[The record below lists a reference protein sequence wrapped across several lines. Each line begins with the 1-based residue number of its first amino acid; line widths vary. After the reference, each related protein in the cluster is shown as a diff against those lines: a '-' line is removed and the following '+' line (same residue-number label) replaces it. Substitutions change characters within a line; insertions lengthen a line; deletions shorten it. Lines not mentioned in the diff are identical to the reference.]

1 MVRLRTSTATS
12 AGGIVVRHEK
22 GQPWLVV
29 GSRRRERDGRTWT
42 LPKGTPHPG
51 ETREETALREV
62 QEETGLKV
70 KITGTLDSIEYWFVQ
85 SGTRIHKTV
94 HYFLMEPAGG
104 DLAKHDH
111 EFDEVR
117 WVPFDSAVTMLTF
130 ETERTLVAHAAAVLK
145 GRRRAAGRD
154 RGRGLR
160 RGSVVTDAADP
171 PIHLT
176 PLNDAHQDLG
186 ARLIEFSGW
195 LMPVQYGSI
204 IEEHR
209 TVRTKAGLFDLS
221 HMGELYVEGP
231 EAGLALAAALVSD
244 PPSLA
249 VGRAHYSMMTMP
261 DGGIVDDLIVYRL
274 ADERFLVVANAGNA
288 GVVSDALAE
297 RLTGFR
303 AVLDDR
309 SLATGLLAVQGP
321 LSAGLL
327 APLTDVDLGA
337 LRYYAAA
344 EGTVAGIPGLVART
358 GYTGE
363 DGFEVFVD
371 TAQTVPLWNALLA
384 AVRDAGGLPIGL
396 GARDTLRLEAGMPLY
411 GNELDLGT
419 DPYQAGLGRVVKLGK
434 TGDFVGRAALEKI
447 ARDGPSRRLVGLTIE
462 GRGIARHGYPVW
474 SGERRTGVVTSGTQS
489 PTLGVPIAM
498 AYVAPGDAEPGTV
511 LDIEIRDARVPAR
524 VVTLPFYR
532 RDG

>member
-1 MVRLRTSTATS
+1 
-12 AGGIVVRHEK
+12 
-22 GQPWLVV
+22 
-29 GSRRRERDGRTWT
+29 
-42 LPKGTPHPG
+42 
-51 ETREETALREV
+51 
-62 QEETGLKV
+62 
-70 KITGTLDSIEYWFVQ
+70 
-85 SGTRIHKTV
+85 
-94 HYFLMEPAGG
+94 
-104 DLAKHDH
+104 
-111 EFDEVR
+111 
-117 WVPFDSAVTMLTF
+117 
-130 ETERTLVAHAAAVLK
+130 
-145 GRRRAAGRD
+145 
-154 RGRGLR
+154 
-160 RGSVVTDAADP
+160 VTDALQA

-176 PLNDAHQDLG
+176 PLNDVHQALG

-209 TVRTKAGLFDLS
+209 TVRTAVGLFDLS

-231 EAGLALAAALVSD
+231 EAGVALAAALVSD

-249 VGRAHYSMMTMP
+249 IGRAHYSMMCMP

-288 GVVSDALAE
+288 AVVSDALAE

-321 LSAGLL
+321 LAAGLL

-344 EGTVAGIPGLVART
+344 EGSVGGIPGLVART

-371 TAQTVPLWNALLA
+371 TTQTVALWQVLIA
-384 AVRDAGGLPIGL
+384 AVTAAGGLPIGL

-411 GNELDLGT
+411 GNELDLKT
-419 DPYQAGLGRVVKLGK
+419 NPYEAGLGRVVKLGK
-434 TGDFVGRAALEKI
+434 AGDFVGRTALERV
-447 ARDGPSRRLVGLTIE
+447 ARDGPARRLVGLVVE

-524 VVTLPFYR
+524 VVPLPFYR